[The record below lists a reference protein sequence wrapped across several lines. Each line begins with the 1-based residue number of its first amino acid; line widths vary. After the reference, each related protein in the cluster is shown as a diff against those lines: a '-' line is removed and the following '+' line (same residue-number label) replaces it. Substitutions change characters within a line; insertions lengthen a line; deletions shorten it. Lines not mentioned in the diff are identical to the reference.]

1 MVEVRGG
8 GEWEGLVEQ
17 GEMERGGVVQ
27 QKTCTR
33 AQTLAWLQSQMF
45 LKSVAR
51 REAWHCFLSLLYW
64 G

>member
-1 MVEVRGG
+1 M
-8 GEWEGLVEQ
+8 GLVEQ
-17 GEMERGGVVQ
+17 GEVGRGGVVQ

-33 AQTLAWLQSQMF
+33 AQTFTWLQSQMF
-45 LKSVAR
+45 LESVAR